1 MSATALAALTLHN
14 LTVSYRQ
21 HPALHHVSGSF
32 AQGSLTA
39 VIGPNG
45 AGKSTLLKSLAGLV
59 PVDPHARV
67 ERAPDLR
74 LAYLPQQSELDRSF
88 PLDVRDCVLMGLW
101 AHTGAWGHC
110 TPAMQARVDAA
121 LHAVGLQGFERRPVG
136 TLSSG
141 QLQRALFARLLVQ
154 DAQLILLDEPF
165 NAVDSAT
172 TAGLL
177 ALVQQWHRQ
186 GRTVVAVLHDNAQVH
201 AHFPQTLLLA
211 RECIAWG
218 PTAEVLTDTNLARAR
233 SMAEA
238 WDETAEVCE
247 VDTSDPRLT
256 AVFTVRAEL
265 PVLSSVEGVE
275 ATAQPMSP
283 STGSGRAGHLPPA
296 HAVAQG
302 QAVQGVL

>member
-1 MSATALAALTLHN
+1 MNTAAPAAITLHN

-21 HPALHHVSGSF
+21 HPALHHVSGHF

-45 AGKSTLLKSLAGLV
+45 AGKSTLLKSLAGLL
-59 PVDPHARV
+59 PLEPHSRV
-67 ERAPDLR
+67 ERAPGLR

-101 AHTGAWGHC
+101 THTGAWGRC

-121 LHAVGLQGFERRPVG
+121 LQAVGLQGFERRPVG

-141 QLQRALFARLLVQ
+141 QLQRTLFARLLVQ

-177 ALVQQWHRQ
+177 ALVQQWHCQ
-186 GRTVVAVLHDNAQVH
+186 GRTVVAELHDNAQVQ

-218 PTAEVLTDTNLARAR
+218 ATAEVLTDTNLARAR

-238 WDETAEVCE
+238 WDETAALCD
-247 VDTSDPRLT
+247 VDGVFNGQDFDTLLAQRLATT
-256 AVFTVRAEL
+256 A
-265 PVLSSVEGVE
+265 
-275 ATAQPMSP
+275 
-283 STGSGRAGHLPPA
+283 
-296 HAVAQG
+296 
-302 QAVQGVL
+302 